1 MRTIL
6 TVTGTRSDWGLM
18 TPVHQAIATHS
29 GLRLE
34 CVMTSMHLLPR
45 FADSKALVE
54 AEFPGPAHSLP
65 ILEEADGSNAA
76 MSRSFGRAVLGMTER
91 MTAAAPD
98 IVLLQG
104 DRGEMLAAAIAAAHL
119 NIPIAHMSGGDRS
132 GSIDD
137 SLRHAISA
145 FAHIHL
151 TTCEASSAELMRRGE
166 APGRI
171 MAVGEP
177 GIDAILRADFLER
190 DALCAELDL
199 DVGTPIIIVAQHPVT
214 TESSRAA
221 EQTRATLEAVAS
233 FVSSGEAQ
241 AIVSAANADAGG
253 EAMNAV
259 IAEYAARPGFYFR
272 PNFGSRLFLSLLKT
286 AAAMV
291 GNSSSGI
298 WEAPSFGLPA
308 VNIGARQHN
317 RLRAEN
323 VLDVPVHETGA
334 IRDAIG
340 VALRDE
346 AFRRRARAARNPYGD
361 GRAAERTAAI
371 LHGLDLTAPAL
382 VAKWL
387 DQGEDYLAFAR

>member
-18 TPVHQAIATHS
+18 TPVYQAVAAYP

-34 CVMTSMHLLPR
+34 CVMTAMHLLPR
-45 FADSKALVE
+45 FAGSRALVE
-54 AEFPGPAHSLP
+54 TEFPGPIHALP
-65 ILEEADGSNAA
+65 ILEEADGSNAGMA
-76 MSRSFGRAVLGMTER
+76 RSFGRAVLGITER
-91 MTAAAPD
+91 MIAVAPD

-104 DRGEMLAAAIAAAHL
+104 DRGEMLATAIVAAHL
-119 NIPIAHMSGGDRS
+119 NVPIAHMSGGDRS
-132 GSIDD
+132 GTIDD
-137 SLRHAISA
+137 SLRHAIST

-166 APGRI
+166 TPGRI

-177 GIDAILRADFLER
+177 GIDCILRTNFLDQ
-190 DALCAELDL
+190 DALRAELEL
-199 DVGTPIIIVAQHPVT
+199 DTKKPIIIVAQHPVT

-221 EQTRATLEAVAS
+221 EQMRATLEAVAS
-233 FVSSGEAQ
+233 FVASGEAQ
-241 AIVSAANADAGG
+241 AIVSAANTDAGG
-253 EAMNAV
+253 EAMNKV
-259 IAEYAARPGFYFR
+259 IAEYAPKPGFCFR

-286 AAAMV
+286 AAVLV

-308 VNIGARQHN
+308 VNIGTRQHN

-323 VLDVPVHETGA
+323 VLDVPVHEAEA
-334 IRDAIG
+334 IRDAIA
-340 VALRDE
+340 VALRDK
-346 AFRRRARAARNPYGD
+346 AFCRRARATRNPYGD
-361 GRAAERTAAI
+361 GRAAERTAAV
-371 LHGLDLTAPAL
+371 LYGLDLAAPAL

-387 DQGEDYLAFAR
+387 DRGEDYLAFAR